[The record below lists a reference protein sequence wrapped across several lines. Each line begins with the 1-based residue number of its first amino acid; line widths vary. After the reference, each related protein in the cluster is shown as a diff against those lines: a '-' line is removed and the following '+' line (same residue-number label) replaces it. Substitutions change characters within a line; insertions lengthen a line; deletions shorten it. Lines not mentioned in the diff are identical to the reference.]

1 MLKKTILL
9 AAALL
14 GAAPA
19 FALGAAAGSDARIP
33 RLRGMLEYEADGH
46 KGVFIRADTGRWY
59 YASVQPDCPR
69 LRQNVAISFLTAP
82 NGDLDRY
89 SAINVEG
96 WRCMITDIAESPP
109 PPDLPR
115 HR

>member
-1 MLKKTILL
+1 MMKKTILL

-14 GAAPA
+14 GATPA
-19 FALGAAAGSDARIP
+19 FAFGPAVGQDTRIP
-33 RLRGMLEYEADGH
+33 RMGGLLEYEADGH

-59 YASVQPDCPR
+59 YASVQPNCPR
-69 LRQNVAISFLTAP
+69 LRQNVPINFLTAP
-82 NGDLDRY
+82 NGDFDRY
-89 SAINVEG
+89 SSIRVEG
-96 WRCMITDIAESPP
+96 WHCLITGIAESAP